1 MPRSQL
7 VTINGKKITVKEF
20 KIRELREDVLPKLS
34 NIVDV
39 KDMEV
44 KETKDLIPVFESKLT
59 EIFPE
64 ITEADIEESYPSEI
78 EALIE
83 AWVNVN
89 FTGLK
94 KLYRPVLALAKMGL
108 TK

>member
-1 MPRSQL
+1 MPRTET
-7 VTINGKKITVKEF
+7 VTVNGKKITVKEC
-20 KIRELREDVLPKLS
+20 KIRELKEDIFPKLTS
-34 NIVDV
+34 VMDTEDLAG
-39 KDMEV
+39 KEV
-44 KETKDLIPVFESKLT
+44 KDLIPVFISKIT

-94 KLYRPVLALAKMGL
+94 KLAKQVLVLIKMGL
-108 TK
+108 AK